1 MKFVLK
7 TKCDIKTDN
16 ENLLKDIKKYA
27 NEIDAIFFET
37 SAKDNINI
45 DALYES
51 ICCNAEKLK
60 LQDDEAQIRINR
72 IENQSKYNSSNCW
85 C

>member
-7 TKCDIKTDN
+7 TKCDIKNDN

-45 DALYES
+45 DALYQS
-51 ICCNAEKLK
+51 ICFNVGKLK

>member
-7 TKCDIKTDN
+7 TKCDIKNDN
-16 ENLLKDIKKYA
+16 QHLLKDIKKYSNKIEA
-27 NEIDAIFFET
+27 FFFET

-45 DALYES
+45 DALYQS
-51 ICCNAEKLK
+51 ICLGIEKFK

-72 IENQSKYNSSNCW
+72 IDNKSKYNSSNCW